1 MTPPPPTRLLA
12 GEVGKPHGISGEVYV
27 VPISDDPTRFETG
40 SVLQRDSGELVVA
53 SSRRHGT
60 RFLVKFE
67 GIDSR
72 DDAETLRG
80 PLFVPAEKARPL
92 DDDEFWPHDL
102 VGATLV
108 GLDGRSYGSVRSVV
122 PGSAQDLLVIDTPRG
137 ERMVPFVK
145 DIVRS
150 VEIAA
155 GRVVVDPPQGLLD

>member
-1 MTPPPPTRLLA
+1 MTQESPARLLA
-12 GEVGKPHGISGEVYV
+12 GEIGKPHGISGEVYV
-27 VPISDDPTRFETG
+27 VPISDDPTRFEAG

-60 RFLVKFE
+60 RLLVKFE
-67 GIDSR
+67 GVNSR

-80 PLFVPAEKARPL
+80 PLFVPAVEARPL
-92 DDDEFWPHDL
+92 DEDEFWPHDL
-102 VGATLV
+102 VGAALV
-108 GLDGRSYGSVRSVV
+108 GLDGRRYGSVRSVV

-150 VEIAA
+150 VEIDA

>member
-1 MTPPPPTRLLA
+1 MTSAPPTRLLA
-12 GEVGKPHGISGEVYV
+12 GEIGKPHGISGEVYV
-27 VPISDDPTRFETG
+27 VPISDDPARFEAG
-40 SVLQRDSGELVVA
+40 SVLQGGPGDLVVA
-53 SSRRHGT
+53 SSRRHGN
-60 RFLVKFE
+60 RLLVKFE

-72 DDAETLRG
+72 DAAETLRG
-80 PLFVPAEKARPL
+80 PLFVPAEKARAL

-108 GLDGRSYGSVRSVV
+108 SIDGRSYGSIRSVV
-122 PGSAQDLLVIDTPRG
+122 PGSAQDLLVVDTPRG